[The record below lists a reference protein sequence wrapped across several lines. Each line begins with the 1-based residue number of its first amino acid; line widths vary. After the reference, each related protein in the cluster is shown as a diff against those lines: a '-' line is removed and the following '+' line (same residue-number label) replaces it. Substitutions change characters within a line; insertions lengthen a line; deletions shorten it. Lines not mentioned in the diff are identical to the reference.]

1 MKSKLIACCLIGL
14 AASGCG
20 VADPSD
26 DNTGIAPGE
35 QIFKFDA
42 ETSRSFLNEELGASN
57 ALQAEFTVVG
67 EAGARL
73 LVPVQVAGEFPESA
87 GADADLQGGVGFG
100 TYPNNR
106 NETAWEEDAFA
117 STLTA
122 SLVLTKPGD
131 AIKFCRSFATT
142 CVNVQ
147 LTPQGGLAVLT
158 LAANVPDTEIGEIAP
173 GVSAAIRGTGADGLT
188 IALADPTVLA
198 RPFDVTAGSPVTLEW
213 RIARGAMA
221 GSIKYSVS
229 INGTE
234 LASGDTASAL
244 ATSIV
249 KQGGVA
255 MQYELG
261 IGGQVKTEVDYSYSF
276 NGFTGNFEDPF
287 AEDFEVDVAVSP
299 QAGLS
304 ALPLLVYPTLN
315 PGIPILSLDGQA
327 GSPYSPSDADA
338 VLGAIAGA
346 PASGA
351 PVTVVSAAFNGDDFA
366 DTALAGA
373 VDQGI
378 TGGGFYPSPAFC
390 YAQIFPLVN
399 TQVRAGV
406 RKEVHRAMYAL
417 IANGVAQADPALAQ
431 LSAALQEQPFNEPPF
446 NVPAEQVQYTQIGDA
461 AGYIT
466 IGTDYAD
473 SNVDTNITTSVE
485 ATYEVM
491 LGQAVSQTFRDQFN
505 SIIGVM
511 EANDNAI
518 RDALIGAGA
527 LTAEQFADLKRLQIG
542 LTTPSGVKDGK
553 VDLATG
559 TPVLDDPAAGICE
572 GYDCNVAVVFAD
584 KINGTDNSGRNTP
597 TDPLEKGNPAP
608 LLAHVCLWG
617 QPAAPAQDATPA
629 TLTGSPD
636 DDAPAYD
643 AVPAQPAVPP
653 VREQAAA
660 QLNQLVMGIYGNFIT
675 QVFGPPVP
683 ASNFSMSMQVGDT
696 AGGTAPG
703 VRSIVI
709 TAE

>member
-1 MKSKLIACCLIGL
+1 MKSKLFACCLIGL
-14 AASGCG
+14 TASACG
-20 VADPSD
+20 LEDPSD
-26 DNTGIAPGE
+26 DKTGVSPGD

-42 ETSRSFLNEELGASN
+42 ETSRSFLSEELGASN

-73 LVPVQVAGEFPESA
+73 LVPVQVAGEFPDSA

-100 TYPNNR
+100 TYPNDR
-106 NETAWEEDAFA
+106 SSSVWTEDAFA

-122 SLVLTKPGD
+122 QLVLTKPGD

-147 LTPQGGLAVLT
+147 LTADGGLAVLT

-188 IALADPTVLA
+188 IAVADPTVVA
-198 RPFDVTAGSPVTLEW
+198 RPFALTAGTPLTLEW
-213 RIARGAMA
+213 RIARGAA
-221 GSIKYSVS
+221 EGSIKYSVS
-229 INGTE
+229 VDGTE

-244 ATSIV
+244 ESSIT
-249 KQGGVA
+249 KLGGVA
-255 MQYELG
+255 MQFAATGE
-261 IGGQVKTEVDYSYSF
+261 VKTAIDYSYAF
-276 NGFTGNFEDPF
+276 NGVTGNFTDPF
-287 AEDFEVDVAVSP
+287 AALGVDVAVSP
-299 QAGLS
+299 QVGLS
-304 ALPLLVYPTLN
+304 ALPLLVYPTLS
-315 PGIPILSLDGQA
+315 PGIPILSLA
-327 GSPYSPSDADA
+327 GSAGSAYSPSEADA

-346 PASGA
+346 PASGE
-351 PVTVVSAAFNGDDFA
+351 PVTVVSAPFNGDDFA

-378 TGGGFYPSPAFC
+378 AGGGFYPSPAFC
-390 YAQIFPLVN
+390 YAQIYPLVDG
-399 TQVRAGV
+399 QVRAGV
-406 RKEVHRAMYAL
+406 RKEVHRAMYAA
-417 IANGVAQADPALAQ
+417 IANGVDEADPALAQ
-431 LSAALQEQPFNEPPF
+431 LSAALQADPF
-446 NVPAEQVQYTQIGDA
+446 NVPAGQVEYTQVGDA
-461 AGYIT
+461 AGYIA

-473 SNVDTNITTSVE
+473 SNVDTNIVTSVE
-485 ATYEVM
+485 ATYTAM
-491 LGQAVSQTFRDQFN
+491 LGQTVSQTFRDQL
-505 SIIGVM
+505 SGIIGVM

-518 RDALIGAGA
+518 LNALIGAGA
-527 LTAEQFADLKRLQIG
+527 LTLEQFADLKRLQIG
-542 LTTPSGVKDGK
+542 LTTPPGVKDGQ
-553 VDLATG
+553 VDDTG
-559 TPVLDDPAAGICE
+559 TPVLDDLASGICN

-584 KINGTDNSGRNTP
+584 KINGTNVSGENNP
-597 TDPLEKGNPAP
+597 AQGGNPDP

-617 QPAAPAQDATPA
+617 QPAAPAQEATPA
-629 TLTGSPD
+629 TLTGSLD
-636 DDAPAYD
+636 EDAPAYD

-660 QLNQLVMGIYGNFIT
+660 QLNQLVMGVYGNFIT

-703 VRSIVI
+703 IRTIVI

>member
-1 MKSKLIACCLIGL
+1 MKSKLLFACCLIGL
-14 AASGCG
+14 ASSAC
-20 VADPSD
+20 VDDPSD
-26 DNTGIAPGE
+26 DKTGIAPGE

-42 ETSRSFLNEELGASN
+42 ETSRSFLSEELGASN

-87 GADADLQGGVGFG
+87 GADADLQGGIGFG
-100 TYPNNR
+100 TYPNDR
-106 NETAWEEDAFA
+106 SSSVWTEDAFA

-122 SLVLTKPGD
+122 ELVLTKPGD

-147 LTPQGGLAVLT
+147 LTAEGGLAVLT

-173 GVSAAIRGTGADGLT
+173 GVSASIRGTGADGLT
-188 IALADPTVLA
+188 IAVADPTVLA
-198 RPFDVTAGSPVTLEW
+198 RPFALTAGTPMTLEW
-213 RIARGAMA
+213 RIARGAME

-229 INGTE
+229 VNGTE
-234 LASGDTASAL
+234 LASGDTATAL
-244 ATSIV
+244 ASSIT
-249 KQGGVA
+249 KLGGVA
-255 MQYELG
+255 MQFDAAG
-261 IGGQVKTEVDYSYSF
+261 DVKTEVDYSYAF
-276 NGFTGNFEDPF
+276 NGVTGNFEDPF
-287 AEDFEVDVAVSP
+287 AALGVDVAVSP

-315 PGIPILSLDGQA
+315 PGIPILTLSGNA
-327 GSPYSPSDADA
+327 GSAYSPSESDA

-346 PASGA
+346 PASGE
-351 PVTVVSAAFNGDDFA
+351 PVTVVSAPFNGDDFA

-378 TGGGFYPSPAFC
+378 AGGGFYPSPAFC
-390 YAQIFPLVN
+390 YAQIYPLVN
-399 TQVRAGV
+399 AQVRAGV
-406 RKEVHRAMYAL
+406 RKEVHRAMYAA
-417 IANGVAQADPALAQ
+417 IANGVAQAD
-431 LSAALQEQPFNEPPF
+431 AALPLLSGALQGEPF
-446 NVPAEQVQYTQIGDA
+446 NVPAEQVQYTQIGDS
-461 AGYIT
+461 AGYIE

-491 LGQAVSQTFRDQFN
+491 LGQPVSQTFRDQL
-505 SIIGVM
+505 SGIIGVM

-518 RDALIGAGA
+518 RNALIQNGA
-527 LTAEQFADLKRLQIG
+527 LTPEQFANLKRLQVG
-542 LTTPSGVKDGK
+542 LTTPPGVKDGQ
-553 VDLATG
+553 VDDTG
-559 TPVLDDPAAGICE
+559 TPVVDDPASGICN

-584 KINGTDNSGRNTP
+584 KINGTNVSGENNP
-597 TDPLEKGNPAP
+597 AAGGNPAP

-617 QPAAPAQDATPA
+617 QPASPAQDATPA
-629 TLTGSPD
+629 TLTGD
-636 DDAPAYD
+636 LDVDAPAYA

-660 QLNQLVMGIYGNFIT
+660 QLNQLVMGVYGNFIT

-703 VRSIVI
+703 VRTIVI